1 MNASPTAPPLR
12 VERIRVTRRNLSLS
26 VTGTRIPTDRRH
38 CTGVSLPLNGVER
51 AVHCRPSGSWGSAM
65 PVRPFAPHATVDP
78 YPGHRRLLRRSSPY
92 HEPDLDA
99 WVVTRHS
106 DILDI
111 LRNPRVFLSSG
122 KTGVDDPS
130 RIIILV
136 NDDPP
141 RHTER
146 RALVQRP
153 MTRRLNDDLD
163 TWIERRVDQLLDAVD
178 PGNVEAMGDF
188 AVGLPVSV
196 ITHLLGI
203 PDEDSHRFMRMRSP
217 QRGQTQQ
224 EREAEFTAIV
234 GYLRRLVAERRRDP
248 RDDLIS
254 EVLAH
259 DRHGPSLQ
267 EWEIIGLCITLLVA
281 GNETTSNL
289 IANSLN
295 VLAADPD
302 LWRRLRD
309 QRELVPVFIEEMVRW
324 QSPTQTIFRT
334 TTEATEIGG
343 TRLPAGSVVA
353 LGVGAANRDPRVFDH
368 ADVMDLER
376 DVRDHLGFGS
386 GAHYCIG
393 APFSRLETEKL
404 LGAMLDRYDR
414 IEPGER
420 KAQRQNASPFLYG
433 FRHLPLVFRG

>member
-1 MNASPTAPPLR
+1 
-12 VERIRVTRRNLSLS
+12 
-26 VTGTRIPTDRRH
+26 
-38 CTGVSLPLNGVER
+38 
-51 AVHCRPSGSWGSAM
+51 M

-92 HEPDLDA
+92 HEPDLGA

-111 LRNPRVFLSSG
+111 LRNPRVFSSSG
-122 KTGVDDPS
+122 KTGIDDPS

-163 TWIERRVDQLLDAVD
+163 SWIERRVDELLDAVD

-267 EWEIIGLCITLLVA
+267 GWEIVGLCITLLVA

-302 LWRRLRD
+302 LWSRFRNER
-309 QRELVPVFIEEMVRW
+309 QLVPVFIEEMVRW

-368 ADVMDLER
+368 ADVMDLDR

-414 IEPGER
+414 IEPGES

>member
-1 MNASPTAPPLR
+1 
-12 VERIRVTRRNLSLS
+12 
-26 VTGTRIPTDRRH
+26 
-38 CTGVSLPLNGVER
+38 
-51 AVHCRPSGSWGSAM
+51 M

-78 YPGHRRLLRRSSPY
+78 YPGHKRLLRRSSPY
-92 HEPDLDA
+92 HEPDLGA
-99 WVVTRHS
+99 WVVTRHA
-106 DILDI
+106 DIANI
-111 LRNPRVFLSSG
+111 LRNPRVFSSSG

-153 MTRRLNDDLD
+153 MTRRLNGDLD
-163 TWIERRVDQLLDAVD
+163 AWIERRVDQLLDAVD
-178 PGNVEAMGDF
+178 PESVEAMGDF

-224 EREAEFTAIV
+224 EREAEFTEIV
-234 GYLRRLVAERRRDP
+234 GYLRRLVAERRRNP

-254 EVLAH
+254 ELFAH

-289 IANSLN
+289 IANLLN
-295 VLAADPD
+295 ILAGEPD
-302 LWRRLRD
+302 LWRRLRSE
-309 QRELVPVFIEEMVRW
+309 RELVPGVIEEVVRW

-343 TRLPAGSVVA
+343 TRIPAGSVIA
-353 LGVGAANRDPRVFDH
+353 LGIGAANRDPRVFANPDE
-368 ADVMDLER
+368 MDLER

-404 LGAMLDRYDR
+404 IHAMLDRYDR
-414 IEPGER
+414 IEPGDAR
-420 KAQRQNASPFLYG
+420 AQRQTESPFIYG
-433 FRHLPLVFRG
+433 FRRLPLAFRR

>member
-1 MNASPTAPPLR
+1 
-12 VERIRVTRRNLSLS
+12 
-26 VTGTRIPTDRRH
+26 
-38 CTGVSLPLNGVER
+38 
-51 AVHCRPSGSWGSAM
+51 M

-92 HEPDLDA
+92 HEPDLGA

-111 LRNPRVFLSSG
+111 LRSPRVFSSSG
-122 KTGVDDPS
+122 KTGIDDPS

-163 TWIERRVDQLLDAVD
+163 TWIERRVDDLLDAVD

-248 RDDLIS
+248 RNDLIS

-267 EWEIIGLCITLLVA
+267 EWEIVGLCITLLVA

-309 QRELVPVFIEEMVRW
+309 ERQLVPVFIEEMVRW

-368 ADVMDLER
+368 PDDMDLDR

-414 IEPGER
+414 IEPGES

-433 FRHLPLVFRG
+433 FRHLPLVFRR

>member
-1 MNASPTAPPLR
+1 MPLR
-12 VERIRVTRRNLSLS
+12 
-26 VTGTRIPTDRRH
+26 
-38 CTGVSLPLNGVER
+38 
-51 AVHCRPSGSWGSAM
+51 
-65 PVRPFAPHATVDP
+65 PFSPHATVDP

-92 HEPDLDA
+92 HEPDLGA
-99 WVVTRHS
+99 WVVTRHA
-106 DILDI
+106 DIANI
-111 LRNPRVFLSSG
+111 LRNPRVFSSSG
-122 KTGVDDPS
+122 KTGIDDPS

-163 TWIERRVDQLLDAVD
+163 AWIERRVDELLDAVD
-178 PGNVEAMGDF
+178 PEGVEAMDDF

-224 EREAEFTAIV
+224 QREDEFTAIV
-234 GYLRRLVAERRRDP
+234 GYLRRFVAERRRDP

-254 EVLAH
+254 ELFAH

-289 IANSLN
+289 IANTLE
-295 VLAADPD
+295 VLAGQPD
-302 LWRRLRD
+302 LWGRLRD
-309 QRELVPVFIEEMVRW
+309 DRELIPTFIEEMVRW
-324 QSPTQTIFRT
+324 RSPTQTIFRT
-334 TTEATEIGG
+334 TTEPTEIGG
-343 TRLPAGSVVA
+343 TRLPAGSVIA
-353 LGVGAANRDPRVFDH
+353 LGVGAANRDPRVWTDP
-368 ADVMDLER
+368 DEMDLDR
-376 DVRDHLGFGS
+376 DLRDHLGFGS

-404 LGAMLDRYDR
+404 LHALLDRYDR
-414 IEPGER
+414 IETGEV
-420 KAQRQNASPFLYG
+420 KAQRQTESPFIYG
-433 FRHLPLVFRG
+433 FRRLPLVFGR